1 MGDYRILV
9 VPGSSG
15 EGSEGCFC
23 GVLGRFR
30 AFSDGYRATTPGKL
44 MEMSPEGTGRVFGGS
59 RGGLGAV
66 RWYFWTRGPGFGAWE
81 TAGGLSQRLS
91 EGTILPITGVLQFF
105 FFQKSLRAPI
115 IYSRYV

>member
-1 MGDYRILV
+1 M

-59 RGGLGAV
+59 RGGVWAPLGDISGPVGLDLGPGKPLGA
-66 RWYFWTRGPGFGAWE
+66 Y
-81 TAGGLSQRLS
+81 LS
-91 EGTILPITGVLQFF
+91 GY
-105 FFQKSLRAPI
+105 LRALFC
-115 IYSRYV
+115 R

>member
-9 VPGSSG
+9 LPGSSG

-59 RGGLGAV
+59 RWVWAPLGGISGPWAWIWGLGN
-66 RWYFWTRGPGFGAWE
+66 RW
-81 TAGGLSQRLS
+81 GLISAA
-91 EGTILPITGVLQFF
+91 I
-105 FFQKSLRAPI
+105 
-115 IYSRYV
+115 